1 MKYDYENLADEKLFE
16 LLSKDRDISNRAF
29 NELYKRY
36 SGKIYSFL
44 YRLLGNKF
52 FIKDIY
58 QDVFARVYRIGAE
71 GKNKNL
77 YNFRSYLYQT
87 AKNACL
93 NHFKSEGRISEVHT
107 DFMIT
112 YPEDTSNV
120 GDTVELVRQA
130 VSRLPENLKEVFILA
145 EYEEMNYPAIAEM
158 IGDTQVNVRVKI
170 YRARKMLKDIVVSMR
185 REMNNMVE
193 NE

>member
-1 MKYDYENLADEKLFE
+1 
-16 LLSKDRDISNRAF
+16 
-29 NELYKRY
+29 
-36 SGKIYSFL
+36 
-44 YRLLGNKF
+44 
-52 FIKDIY
+52 
-58 QDVFARVYRIGAE
+58 
-71 GKNKNL
+71 
-77 YNFRSYLYQT
+77 
-87 AKNACL
+87 
-93 NHFKSEGRISEVHT
+93 
-107 DFMIT
+107 MIT